1 MDSQRP
7 PVVLS
12 ASKDQVNIACK
23 VHIKH
28 IYNDFQEIF
37 VEDVEH
43 EEDTGQDSMV
53 SVQRVFIV
61 VHVTGIDD
69 DDIEGDD
76 DDDLAGAQDA
86 AMLT

>member
-1 MDSQRP
+1 M
-7 PVVLS
+7 VLS

-43 EEDTGQDSMV
+43 EEDTG
-53 SVQRVFIV
+53 
-61 VHVTGIDD
+61 
-69 DDIEGDD
+69 
-76 DDDLAGAQDA
+76 
-86 AMLT
+86 